1 MKNFYHRVLSG
12 GIIYATFLLMV
23 VFINSSPAGVGD
35 KLPVVTAEAIAPPD
49 PLFDR
54 VVARGIELTFNDR
67 YEESLALFD
76 SLVQAYPN
84 HPAPYFFRSA
94 TYQNWMSSYRFNKF
108 QKEVEENVQTVIDL
122 AGKMLKEKDDPWLH
136 FYIGAAYGYRGF
148 NRFRKHNWLGA
159 YKDAKRGVGNFE
171 KALLA
176 DSTLYD
182 VYLGLGSYY
191 YWRTAK
197 SKFLRLITFWMR
209 DKRELGLKQLRF
221 AIEHGRYA
229 PNEASYVLLMALFN
243 EKKYADAEVI
253 LEEILSRKK
262 TSSLSDY
269 YFRGRLVAQSGNW
282 PEVETAFRTILN
294 KIENYKFT
302 SIGYQVEC
310 KYWIARAV
318 SEQGHKAQALQIARE
333 AQLQSKQRNKE
344 EEIESI
350 IENFGQIKKNLE
362 KLIKELKKANRKS
375 VGS

>member
-1 MKNFYHRVLSG
+1 MKIFYHRALVG
-12 GIIYATFLLMV
+12 EIIYITFFLMV
-23 VFINSSPAGVGD
+23 GFINSSPAGVGD
-35 KLPVVTAEAIAPPD
+35 KLPAVPAEVIAPPD

-54 VVARGIELTFNDR
+54 VVARGIELTFNDH

-171 KALLA
+171 KALDL

-197 SKFLRLITFWMR
+197 SKFLRILTFWMR
-209 DKRELGLKQLRF
+209 DKRELGLRQLRF

-229 PNEASYVLLMALFN
+229 PNEASYVLLTALFN
-243 EKKYADAEVI
+243 EKDYREAAVI
-253 LEEILSRKK
+253 LDEIMQRKA
-262 TSSLSDY
+262 TPSLTDY
-269 YFRGRLVAQSGNW
+269 YFRGRLMAQSENW
-282 PEVETAFRTILN
+282 PEMEKAFRMILG
-294 KIENYKFT
+294 KIENYQYP

-310 KYWIARAV
+310 KYWIALAM
-318 SEQGHKAQALQIARE
+318 SEQGQKTEALQIARE
-333 AQLQSKQRNKE
+333 AQVQSKQRNKE

-362 KLIKELKKANRKS
+362 NLIKKLKKNK
-375 VGS
+375 